1 MMRVRGIAKNQIL
14 KMRKRTGFVQAAKE
28 KLCHKGKDRRLAG
41 WGVGM
46 GVVI

>member
-1 MMRVRGIAKNQIL
+1 MMQVRGIAKKQIP
-14 KMRKRTGFVQAAKE
+14 KMRKRTGFKQLRKNYATA
-28 KLCHKGKDRRLAG
+28 GKDRRLAG